1 MKDKNISSHKKWVI
15 SLLEEIEK
23 VNKMIELSRQHK
35 DELAIIQYE
44 NIKNKFLNELTSVL
58 VDLKIEAHL
67 KLAA

>member
-1 MKDKNISSHKKWVI
+1 MTNRNNHKKWVI

-23 VNKMIELSRQHK
+23 VNKMIELSRHHK
-35 DELAIIQYE
+35 DDLAILQYE
-44 NIKNKFLNELTSVL
+44 NLKNRFLSELTTVL